1 MVKYR
6 EILRLHAMG
15 VSMRNISF
23 SCKCS
28 KTTVK
33 NVVDRAKA
41 TGLAWPLPEEMGDA
55 ATRAILHPQKA
66 PSETSKADID
76 HERVASEM
84 ERPGVTMTVLW
95 ASTASSRWH
104 PARSRTCTQPSSRSI
119 ASGHVGHRLAETIL
133 VVAYRRI
140 VELPYRR
147 KRKRHPSSSQGLA
160 CPSRRGI
167 HADAIMNHVV

>member
-55 ATRAILHPQKA
+55 A
-66 PSETSKADID
+66 
-76 HERVASEM
+76 
-84 ERPGVTMTVLW
+84 
-95 ASTASSRWH
+95 
-104 PARSRTCTQPSSRSI
+104 
-119 ASGHVGHRLAETIL
+119 
-133 VVAYRRI
+133 
-140 VELPYRR
+140 
-147 KRKRHPSSSQGLA
+147 
-160 CPSRRGI
+160 
-167 HADAIMNHVV
+167 

>member
-41 TGLAWPLPEEMGDA
+41 TGLEWPLPEEMGDA
-55 ATRAILHPQKA
+55 AIRAILYPPKA
-66 PSETSKADID
+66 VSDALRSDID

-84 ERPGVTMTVLW
+84 ERPSAQCKIGIGN
-95 ASTASSRWH
+95 
-104 PARSRTCTQPSSRSI
+104 ARHTQKSYITFS
-119 ASGHVGHRLAETIL
+119 
-133 VVAYRRI
+133 
-140 VELPYRR
+140 
-147 KRKRHPSSSQGLA
+147 
-160 CPSRRGI
+160 
-167 HADAIMNHVV
+167 

>member
-41 TGLAWPLPEEMGDA
+41 TVGTVAE
-55 ATRAILHPQKA
+55 RA
-66 PSETSKADID
+66 
-76 HERVASEM
+76 R
-84 ERPGVTMTVLW
+84 
-95 ASTASSRWH
+95 
-104 PARSRTCTQPSSRSI
+104 
-119 ASGHVGHRLAETIL
+119 
-133 VVAYRRI
+133 
-140 VELPYRR
+140 
-147 KRKRHPSSSQGLA
+147 A
-160 CPSRRGI
+160 CGF
-167 HADAIMNHVV
+167 

>member
-15 VSMRNISF
+15 VRMRNISF

-55 ATRAILHPQKA
+55 AIRAVLYPPKA
-66 PSETSKADID
+66 ASDASKAEGRILPV
-76 HERVASEM
+76 EAPRAL
-84 ERPGVTMTVLW
+84 RRGVGKT
-95 ASTASSRWH
+95 
-104 PARSRTCTQPSSRSI
+104 
-119 ASGHVGHRLAETIL
+119 
-133 VVAYRRI
+133 AYRAR
-140 VELPYRR
+140 
-147 KRKRHPSSSQGLA
+147 
-160 CPSRRGI
+160 
-167 HADAIMNHVV
+167 

>member
-41 TGLAWPLPEEMGDA
+41 TVLVWPLPEEMGDA
-55 ATRAILHPQKA
+55 AIRAVLYPPNSLFTSVTRGARVRSVAVAALLDTHMRGTPPNSSNAWIWPSCHDFCLMSQKPSAQNLLRTTRLTDNCSTLH
-66 PSETSKADID
+66 
-76 HERVASEM
+76 R
-84 ERPGVTMTVLW
+84 
-95 ASTASSRWH
+95 
-104 PARSRTCTQPSSRSI
+104 
-119 ASGHVGHRLAETIL
+119 
-133 VVAYRRI
+133 
-140 VELPYRR
+140 
-147 KRKRHPSSSQGLA
+147 
-160 CPSRRGI
+160 
-167 HADAIMNHVV
+167 